1 MIGIKMAQ
9 GSKVKST
16 SYYLPPRIKFALRK
30 AAIEFSELHNKR
42 ITASMVV
49 EKAVKQFLKLK
60 D

>member
-1 MIGIKMAQ
+1 MAQ

-16 SYYLPPRIKFALRK
+16 SYYLSPRIKFALRK
-30 AAIEFSELHNKR
+30 AAIEFSEKHDQR

>member
-1 MIGIKMAQ
+1 MYKIK
-9 GSKVKST
+9 SDKPKTT
-16 SYYLPPRIKFALRK
+16 SYQLPPRIKFALRK